1 MPNFA
6 RARACWP
13 VRCAPEE
20 VAAFAAA
27 QLPREVVV
35 YCVYGHNVS
44 ADAVVTLRAA
54 GWDAHALAGGIEG
67 GEDGADAEKDIAQW
81 RAQPAP
87 AIIKRPDWGVT
98 GERASR

>member
-1 MPNFA
+1 MEQISICTGEYLA
-6 RARACWP
+6 KKDLGIICSADRRD
-13 VRCAPEE
+13 
-20 VAAFAAA
+20 
-27 QLPREVVV
+27 
-35 YCVYGHNVS
+35 CVYGHNVS
-44 ADAVVTLRAA
+44 ADAVATLRAA

>member
-1 MPNFA
+1 M
-6 RARACWP
+6 
-13 VRCAPEE
+13 
-20 VAAFAAA
+20 
-27 QLPREVVV
+27 
-35 YCVYGHNVS
+35 
-44 ADAVVTLRAA
+44 VTLRAA

-67 GEDGADAEKDIAQW
+67 GEDGSDAEKDIAQW